1 MSGEVEA
8 QGCAPSSSANV
19 PQAPSGVLTPLRAA
33 QVRERAFMT
42 KSLAQM
48 EESAR
53 HQSVHDLKKV
63 LGPALLTVVR
73 TPCFK
78 AALRL
83 VSTVQCC
90 REHKHS

>member
-1 MSGEVEA
+1 
-8 QGCAPSSSANV
+8 
-19 PQAPSGVLTPLRAA
+19 
-33 QVRERAFMT
+33 MT

-73 TPCFK
+73 TPCFE
-78 AALRL
+78 AAARL
-83 VSTVQCC
+83 VSTVQWL
-90 REHKHS
+90 RFQIQQNPLHWGLYRYHPIVL

>member
-1 MSGEVEA
+1 
-8 QGCAPSSSANV
+8 
-19 PQAPSGVLTPLRAA
+19 
-33 QVRERAFMT
+33 MT

-73 TPCFK
+73 TPCHEARSAFG
-78 AALRL
+78 AAHCI
-83 VSTVQCC
+83 TCC
-90 REHKHS
+90 GVVAQTQQD

>member
-1 MSGEVEA
+1 
-8 QGCAPSSSANV
+8 
-19 PQAPSGVLTPLRAA
+19 
-33 QVRERAFMT
+33 MT

-73 TPCFK
+73 TPCIE
-78 AALRL
+78 AAPRL
-83 VSTVQCC
+83 VSTVQCGC
-90 REHKHS
+90 EHKHNRYQPTCPVSLG